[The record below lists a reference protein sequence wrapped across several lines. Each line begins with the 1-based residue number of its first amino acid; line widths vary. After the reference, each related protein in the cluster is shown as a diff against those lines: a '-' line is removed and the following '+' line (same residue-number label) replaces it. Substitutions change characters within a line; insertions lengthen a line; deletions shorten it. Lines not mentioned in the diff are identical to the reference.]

1 MLSIILRKLLVL
13 LLLLMMRIMMKDE
26 SPGECRKTLNYS
38 NGVFPALNFHK
49 KESKRVKKSKGK
61 SFAVFGESEMKWPF
75 TVCKRGDLPGGESI
89 SIWSGAPGSVTG

>member
-1 MLSIILRKLLVL
+1 MLSIILRKLLVLLLL

-49 KESKRVKKSKGK
+49 KESKRVKKKVKAKASQSLGRAK
-61 SFAVFGESEMKWPF
+61 
-75 TVCKRGDLPGGESI
+75 
-89 SIWSGAPGSVTG
+89 